1 MRCWLILNLTPNGT
15 FISRCFSYIV
25 KKKKVEILFFLVG
38 LGIFSYLVYKFGVGQ
53 IVDNIYKA
61 GWSLIGAICVWF
73 FIYLLNTF
81 SWKLA
86 LGDAGKKISFPY
98 LFMVTVSGFVIN
110 YITPFLALGG
120 EPYKVKKLA
129 YTMGARQSLSAVVLY
144 RMVHL
149 VGHMMLLL
157 TGIILAL
164 CFTPVSA
171 YVQGVLLLSGVII
184 TVIIVFTLIG
194 HRGGI
199 FKRLQNLFGR
209 YQIFRRFN
217 NWLAGH
223 EGQLEEMDQVLTSTY
238 RTQRRQFY
246 FSVFAE
252 YLSRAL
258 MGFEVFLIVNGV
270 GMDISLVSALF
281 VFIVYSIAI
290 NILFFVPFNLGARE
304 GGIYL
309 GLESLAL
316 PPLFAV
322 YFGIVMRVREFFWI
336 LLGLLFILLTN
347 EKKEPST
354 APVP

>member
-1 MRCWLILNLTPNGT
+1 
-15 FISRCFSYIV
+15 V
-25 KKKKVEILFFLVG
+25 KQKKVEILFFLVG

-61 GWSLIGAICVWF
+61 GWSLVGAICVWF
-73 FIYLLNTF
+73 FIYILNTI

-129 YTMGARQSLSAVVLY
+129 YTMGAQQSLSAVVLY

-149 VGHMMLLL
+149 LGHMMLLL

-164 CFTPVSA
+164 CFITLSA
-171 YVQGVLLLSGVII
+171 YVQGVLVFAGALISI
-184 TVIIVFTLIG
+184 IIVFTLIG
-194 HRGGI
+194 HHGGI
-199 FKRLQNLFGR
+199 FKRLQSFFGR
-209 YQIFRRFN
+209 YKIFRKISV
-217 NWLAGH
+217 WLTSH
-223 EGQLEEMDQVLTSTY
+223 ENQLDEMDQVLTSTY
-238 RTQRRQFY
+238 RTHRKQFY
-246 FSVFAE
+246 VSVIAE

-258 MGFEVFLIVNGV
+258 MGFEVYLIVNGV
-270 GMDISLVSALF
+270 GMNMSLVSALF
-281 VFIVYSIAI
+281 VFIIYSIAI

-347 EKKEPST
+347 EKKEPSI
-354 APVP
+354 AHVP